1 MITEKKY
8 RILVWLVVIL
18 FAMNLATVGSLVYH
32 ARKTKAVS
40 PAGTEQK
47 SAEGSGVAE
56 SAAKAE
62 QGASFFR
69 ERLDLTHE
77 QMNLFREANQDYNR
91 KTNRI
96 ARDLDLLRVDMV
108 REMTGPQPDTLRLN
122 GINRTIGERH
132 EELKRLTAEFYLRMR
147 EVCNEN
153 QKEKLNAIF
162 MEMVQREG
170 DEPVQQGRR
179 MRWGRQRGD

>member
-1 MITEKKY
+1 
-8 RILVWLVVIL
+8 
-18 FAMNLATVGSLVYH
+18 MNV
-32 ARKTKAVS
+32 
-40 PAGTEQK
+40 
-47 SAEGSGVAE
+47 
-56 SAAKAE
+56 
-62 QGASFFR
+62 
-69 ERLDLTHE
+69 
-77 QMNLFREANQDYNR
+77 FREANQDYNR